1 MVFIAASLLVA
12 CDDDNLNE
20 INPNNLSTSSFW
32 KNLKDTNAG
41 LAGAYNAMLNEDV
54 LNILSEAIR
63 SDMGWPGYGRPVTNR
78 DGLKTI
84 YEQTYTQSDGIV
96 QSKWDACY
104 TVIFRAN
111 QVIGALDRIK
121 ETIAEQDLGL
131 WTLQMGQARFLR
143 GLGHFYLHSSYNGGR
158 IILRNKVPLT
168 TEDFELPLSSAEEV
182 KTFFREDLEYA
193 FENLPSEYNNPETES
208 GRATRGAAATILGT
222 SYLYDKDYTTA
233 LPYLNS
239 VINSGVYGLVEDM
252 TLLFTT
258 AGEFNKES
266 IFELNYTNNERTDIG
281 VFNNNVLVNQLAVKT
296 TNNEG
301 PNLPAWLVNEY
312 KTDQMDFADERN
324 KYEDPVNPGN
334 IITRTVSRRANAMV
348 AIVNDD
354 DPINLYYGN
363 VTGIKVAL
371 GDFSWGFGR
380 YKKYT
385 NHDIGTGEGGIDPR
399 GSRAS
404 GKNIIVNRLA
414 EVYLMKAECL
424 IKTGEVLG
432 ALELINAVRY
442 RWALRLLGAP
452 NPKWAS
458 STFDNEVY
466 DETTLMERLMFI
478 EKPLELS
485 MEGHQIRWNDLRRWG
500 IIKENFERLANKV
513 FYARGHAVRGLDG
526 TLSRVRNNSSISTE
540 PVTPSASG
548 LNVIDYEYDEAAK
561 NYNPTLHEYYPIPL
575 GEIRSNPNVN

>member
-239 VINSGVYGLVEDM
+239 VINSGVYELVEDM

-266 IFELNYTNNERTDIG
+266 IF
-281 VFNNNVLVNQLAVKT
+281 
-296 TNNEG
+296 
-301 PNLPAWLVNEY
+301 
-312 KTDQMDFADERN
+312 
-324 KYEDPVNPGN
+324 
-334 IITRTVSRRANAMV
+334 
-348 AIVNDD
+348 
-354 DPINLYYGN
+354 
-363 VTGIKVAL
+363 
-371 GDFSWGFGR
+371 
-380 YKKYT
+380 
-385 NHDIGTGEGGIDPR
+385 
-399 GSRAS
+399 
-404 GKNIIVNRLA
+404 
-414 EVYLMKAECL
+414 
-424 IKTGEVLG
+424 
-432 ALELINAVRY
+432 
-442 RWALRLLGAP
+442 
-452 NPKWAS
+452 
-458 STFDNEVY
+458 
-466 DETTLMERLMFI
+466 
-478 EKPLELS
+478 
-485 MEGHQIRWNDLRRWG
+485 
-500 IIKENFERLANKV
+500 
-513 FYARGHAVRGLDG
+513 
-526 TLSRVRNNSSISTE
+526 
-540 PVTPSASG
+540 
-548 LNVIDYEYDEAAK
+548 
-561 NYNPTLHEYYPIPL
+561 
-575 GEIRSNPNVN
+575 